1 MTRGPAEPKERFAR
15 LAAALR
21 DEIDRIERVVVEA
34 AAAAAGFAKHEPTR
48 LELRGIGDVLHDF
61 YTGAERVFEKI
72 APELNG
78 GVPAGPA
85 WHREL
90 LQNMTLEIP
99 GVRPRVIERGTAR
112 LLDEFLRF
120 RHLFRSV
127 YGFELEWDRL
137 RPLLDRVPSAWAA
150 LRCDLERFVG
160 FLEAASA
167 AE

>member
-1 MTRGPAEPKERFAR
+1 MTRGPAEPRERFAR
-15 LAAALR
+15 LAASLR
-21 DEIDRIERVVVEA
+21 DELARIERVVAEA
-34 AAAAAGFAKHEPTR
+34 AAAASRFAQDEPTR

-90 LQNMTLEIP
+90 LQNMTVEIP
-99 GVRPRVIERGTAR
+99 GVRPRVIAPATAR

-127 YGFELEWDRL
+127 YGFELEWVRL
-137 RPLLDRVPSAWAA
+137 RPLLDRVPPGWKA
-150 LRCDLERFVG
+150 LRRDLETFVA
-160 FLEAASA
+160 FLEAAAA

>member
-1 MTRGPAEPKERFAR
+1 MTRGPTEPKERFAR
-15 LAAALR
+15 LAASLR
-21 DEIDRIERVVVEA
+21 DELARIERVVAEA
-34 AAAAAGFAKHEPTR
+34 AAAQARFVQGEPTR

-61 YTGAERVFEKI
+61 YTGVERIFEKI

-99 GVRPRVIERGTAR
+99 GVRPRVVTAETAR

-127 YGFELEWDRL
+127 YGFELEWTRL
-137 RPLLDRVPSAWAA
+137 RPLLARAPSAWQA
-150 LRCDLERFVG
+150 LRGDLERFVA
-160 FLEAASA
+160 FLEEAAA
-167 AE
+167 G